1 MTKTV
6 SVKKIIHSKKGQ
18 SLIEL
23 TLLFPLM
30 LLMVYGVVEV
40 GQIISTYLTLTHTT
54 REGAN
59 LTSRGTDPDTALQAI
74 KDAANPTIRDDNQS
88 QWRII
93 YTEIVQ
99 RPATPCSTPPTGC
112 EFMVSDKVDGQ
123 LYRGSFGQSSKLGG
137 PGDTIPESI
146 LPGIDNVIAGQ
157 IFKVI
162 EVFYDYGPNV
172 ITFIGN
178 NIDKTFYD
186 RTIFT
191 KVDGQA

>member
-1 MTKTV
+1 MTATV
-6 SVKKIIHSKKGQ
+6 SVNKIIRSKKGQ

-23 TLLFPLM
+23 TLFFPLM
-30 LLMVYGVVEV
+30 LVLVYGVVEI

-59 LTSRGTDPDTALQAI
+59 LSSRGTPPDTALDAI
-74 KDAANPTIRDDNQS
+74 IAAANPTIRNDNLE

-93 YTEIVQ
+93 YSEIIQ
-99 RPATPCSTPPTGC
+99 RPGIPCPPTPCTY
-112 EFMVSDKVDGQ
+112 EIDAQ
-123 LYRGSFGQSSKLGG
+123 IIRGNFAHSSKIGG
-137 PGDTIPESI
+137 VGTDVTPSN
-146 LPGIDNVIAGQ
+146 LPGITNVGPGQ
-157 IFKVI
+157 TFKVI

-178 NIDKTFYD
+178 NMDKTFYD

>member
-1 MTKTV
+1 MTAAVSLKKT
-6 SVKKIIHSKKGQ
+6 IQSKKGQ

-59 LTSRGTDPDTALQAI
+59 LTSRGTPPDTALDAI
-74 KDAANPTIRDDNQS
+74 IAAANPTIRDDNKS

-93 YTEIVQ
+93 YSEIVQ
-99 RPATPCSTPPTGC
+99 TPFQPCPPTPCYEIKEQIIRGD
-112 EFMVSDKVDGQ
+112 MGQ
-123 LYRGSFGQSSKLGG
+123 TSKIGAV
-137 PGDTIPESI
+137 GDPVTIP
-146 LPGIDNVIAGQ
+146 GVDNVGPGQ

-162 EVFYDYGPNV
+162 EVFFDYGPNV

-178 NIDKTFYD
+178 NIDKIFYD

>member
-1 MTKTV
+1 MTETV
-6 SVKKIIHSKKGQ
+6 SVKKLIRSKKGQ

-23 TLLFPLM
+23 TLMFPLM

-59 LTSRGTDPDTALQAI
+59 LASRGTPPNTALDAI
-74 KDAANPTIRDDNQS
+74 ILAADPTIRNDNQS

-93 YTEIVQ
+93 YTEIIQ
-99 RPATPCSTPPTGC
+99 KPDTPGPPYTY
-112 EFMVSDKVDGQ
+112 EVDAQ
-123 LYRGSFGQSSKLGG
+123 IIRGNFAHSSKIGAVGATVTIPGIENVG
-137 PGDTIPESI
+137 PGQT
-146 LPGIDNVIAGQ
+146 
-157 IFKVI
+157 FKVI
-162 EVFYDYGPNV
+162 EVYYDYGPNV

>member
-1 MTKTV
+1 MTETV
-6 SVKKIIHSKKGQ
+6 SVKKLIRSKKGQ

-23 TLLFPLM
+23 TLIFPLM

-59 LTSRGTDPDTALQAI
+59 LTSRGTPPDTALDAI
-74 KDAANPTIRDDNQS
+74 IAAANPTIRDDNLS

-93 YTEIVQ
+93 YTQIVQ
-99 RPATPCSTPPTGC
+99 TPGIPCPPTPCTYEIDDQIIRGN
-112 EFMVSDKVDGQ
+112 MGQ
-123 LYRGSFGQSSKLGG
+123 TSKIGAVGETVTIPGVENVG
-137 PGDTIPESI
+137 PGQT
-146 LPGIDNVIAGQ
+146 
-157 IFKVI
+157 FKAMEI
-162 EVFYDYGPNV
+162 FYDYGPNV

-178 NIDKTFYD
+178 NIDKIFYD

>member
-1 MTKTV
+1 MIETV
-6 SVKKIIHSKKGQ
+6 SVKKLIRSKKGQ

-23 TLLFPLM
+23 TLIFPLM

-59 LTSRGTDPDTALQAI
+59 LASRGTPPNTALDAI
-74 KDAANPTIRDDNQS
+74 ILAADPTIRNDNLS
-88 QWRII
+88 QWQII
-93 YTEIVQ
+93 YTEIIQ
-99 RPATPCSTPPTGC
+99 APDTACLTPPTGC
-112 EFMVSDKVDGQ
+112 TYMVSDKVDGQ
-123 LYRGSFGQSSKLGG
+123 IYRGSFGQSSKLGG
-137 PGDTIPESI
+137 AGTIITPSI
-146 LPGIDNVIAGQ
+146 LPGIENVIAGQ
-157 IFKVI
+157 IFKAI

>member
-1 MTKTV
+1 MTETV
-6 SVKKIIHSKKGQ
+6 SVKKLIKSKKGQ

-23 TLLFPLM
+23 TLMFPLM
-30 LLMVYGVVEV
+30 LLLVYGVVEV

-59 LTSRGTDPDTALQAI
+59 LTSRGTPPDTALDAI
-74 KDAANPTIRDDNQS
+74 ILAADPTIRNDNLT

-93 YTEIVQ
+93 YSEIVQ
-99 RPATPCSTPPTGC
+99 SPGIPCPPEPCTY
-112 EFMVSDKVDGQ
+112 EIDAQIM
-123 LYRGSFGQSSKLGG
+123 RGSMPESSKIGLQGATVT
-137 PGDTIPESI
+137 PSN
-146 LPGIDNVIAGQ
+146 LPGIGSVGPGQ
-157 IFKVI
+157 TFKVI
-162 EVFYDYGPNV
+162 EVYYDYGPNV

-178 NIDKTFYD
+178 SMDKTFYD

>member
-1 MTKTV
+1 MTPAV
-6 SVKKIIHSKKGQ
+6 SIKKIIYSKKGQ

-30 LLMVYGVVEV
+30 LLLVYGVVEV
-40 GQIISTYLTLTHTT
+40 GQIISTYLTLTHTS

-59 LTSRGTDPDTALQAI
+59 LTSRGTLPDTALDAI
-74 KDAANPTIRDDNQS
+74 IAAAAPTIRDDNQN

-93 YTEIVQ
+93 YSELVQ
-99 RPATPCSTPPTGC
+99 TPGVPCPPTPCY
-112 EFMVSDKVDGQ
+112 EIDAQIV
-123 LYRGSFGQSSKLGG
+123 RGNLAQTSKLGAVG
-137 PGDTIPESI
+137 NPVTI
-146 LPGIDNVIAGQ
+146 PGIDNVLPGQ

>member
-1 MTKTV
+1 MTETV
-6 SVKKIIHSKKGQ
+6 SLKKLIRSKKGQ

-59 LTSRGTDPDTALQAI
+59 LTSRGTTPEVALQAI
-74 KDAANPTIRDDNQS
+74 IDAAAPTIRDDNLS

-99 RPATPCSTPPTGC
+99 SPGIPCTPACTY
-112 EFMVSDKVDGQ
+112 EISDQKT
-123 LYRGSFGQSSKLGG
+123 RGNMAESSKIGVVGNPVTIPGVENVG
-137 PGDTIPESI
+137 PGQT
-146 LPGIDNVIAGQ
+146 
-157 IFKVI
+157 FKAI
-162 EVFYDYGPNV
+162 EVYYDYGPNV

>member
-1 MTKTV
+1 MTAAV
-6 SVKKIIHSKKGQ
+6 SLKKIVQSKKGQ

-30 LLMVYGVVEV
+30 LLLVYGVVEV

-59 LTSRGTDPDTALQAI
+59 LSSRGTPPNTALDAI
-74 KDAANPTIRDDNQS
+74 IAAATPTIRDDNLS

-99 RPATPCSTPPTGC
+99 SPGIPCAPACTY
-112 EFMVSDKVDGQ
+112 EISDQ
-123 LYRGSFGQSSKLGG
+123 IIRGNMAESSKIGVVGATVTIPGVENVG
-137 PGDTIPESI
+137 PGQT
-146 LPGIDNVIAGQ
+146 
-157 IFKVI
+157 FKAI
-162 EVFYDYGPNV
+162 EVYYDYGPNV

-178 NIDKTFYD
+178 GIDKTFYD

>member
-1 MTKTV
+1 MTAAV
-6 SVKKIIHSKKGQ
+6 SLKKIIQSKKGQ

-23 TLLFPLM
+23 TLMFPLM

-59 LTSRGTDPDTALQAI
+59 LASRGTPPNTALDAI
-74 KDAANPTIRDDNQS
+74 ILAADPTIRNDNQS

-93 YTEIVQ
+93 YSEIIQ
-99 RPATPCSTPPTGC
+99 QAGGPPGPPYTY
-112 EFMVSDKVDGQ
+112 EISDQ
-123 LYRGSFGQSSKLGG
+123 ILRGNFAHSSKIGAVGAIVTIPGIENVG
-137 PGDTIPESI
+137 PGQT
-146 LPGIDNVIAGQ
+146 
-157 IFKVI
+157 FKVI

-178 NIDKTFYD
+178 SMDKTFYD

>member
-1 MTKTV
+1 MTATV
-6 SVKKIIHSKKGQ
+6 SVKKIIRSKKGQ

-30 LLMVYGVVEV
+30 LLLVYGVVEV
-40 GQIISTYLTLTHTT
+40 GQIISTYLTLTHTS

-59 LTSRGTDPDTALQAI
+59 LSSRGTPPDTALDAI
-74 KDAANPTIRDDNQS
+74 ILAANPTIRNNNQN

-93 YTEIVQ
+93 YSEIVQ
-99 RPATPCSTPPTGC
+99 APNTPCLTPPTGC
-112 EFMVSDKVDGQ
+112 TYEIAAQ
-123 LYRGSFGQSSKLGG
+123 IIRGNFAHSSKIG
-137 PGDTIPESI
+137 PVGATVTPAN
-146 LPGIDNVIAGQ
+146 LPGIANVGPGQ
-157 IFKVI
+157 TFKVI

-191 KVDGQA
+191 KVDGQP

>member
-1 MTKTV
+1 MNAAV
-6 SVKKIIHSKKGQ
+6 SLKKIIQSKKGQ

-23 TLLFPLM
+23 TLMFPLM

-59 LTSRGTDPDTALQAI
+59 LASRGTPPNTALDAI
-74 KDAANPTIRDDNQS
+74 ILAADPTIRNDNLS

-93 YTEIVQ
+93 YSEIIQ
-99 RPATPCSTPPTGC
+99 KEGIPGPPYTY
-112 EFMVSDKVDGQ
+112 EISAQ
-123 LYRGSFGQSSKLGG
+123 IPRGNFAHSSKIGALGAEVTT
-137 PGDTIPESI
+137 DN
-146 LPGIDNVIAGQ
+146 LPGIGSVGPGQ
-157 IFKVI
+157 TFMVI

>member
-1 MTKTV
+1 MTETV
-6 SVKKIIHSKKGQ
+6 SVKKLIRSKKGQ

-30 LLMVYGVVEV
+30 LLLVYGVVEV

-59 LTSRGTDPDTALQAI
+59 LTSRGTLPDTALDAI
-74 KDAANPTIRDDNQS
+74 ILAAAPTIRDDNLG

-99 RPATPCSTPPTGC
+99 APDTPCLTPPTGC
-112 EFMVSDKVDGQ
+112 TYEISDQKV
-123 LYRGSFGQSSKLGG
+123 RGSMPELSKLGAVG
-137 PGDTIPESI
+137 ATVTIP
-146 LPGIDNVIAGQ
+146 GVDNVIAGQ
-157 IFKVI
+157 TFKVI

>member
-1 MTKTV
+1 MTATV
-6 SVKKIIHSKKGQ
+6 SVKKIIRSKKGQ

-30 LLMVYGVVEV
+30 LLLVYGVVEV
-40 GQIISTYLTLTHTT
+40 GQIISTYLTLTHTS

-59 LTSRGTDPDTALQAI
+59 LTSRGTQPNTALDAI
-74 KDAANPTIRDDNQS
+74 IAAAAPTIRDDNLG

-93 YTEIVQ
+93 YSEIVQ
-99 RPATPCSTPPTGC
+99 APNTPCLTPPTGC
-112 EFMVSDKVDGQ
+112 TYMIDAQ
-123 LYRGSFGQSSKLGG
+123 IIRGSFAHSSKIGG
-137 PGDTIPESI
+137 QGATVTTST
-146 LPGIDNVIAGQ
+146 LPGIGNVIQGQ
-157 IFKVI
+157 TFKVI

>member
-1 MTKTV
+1 MTETV
-6 SVKKIIHSKKGQ
+6 SVKKLIRSKKGQ

-23 TLLFPLM
+23 TLMFPLM

-40 GQIISTYLTLTHTT
+40 GQVISTYLTLTHTT

-59 LTSRGTDPDTALQAI
+59 LTSRGTDPNTAIEAI
-74 KDAANPTIRDDNQS
+74 KMAASPTIRDDNQS

-99 RPATPCSTPPTGC
+99 KPATPCLTPPTGC
-112 EFMVSDKVDGQ
+112 IYEISDQIV
-123 LYRGSFGQSSKLGG
+123 RGSMPEVSKLGAVG
-137 PGDTIPESI
+137 ATVTIP
-146 LPGIDNVIAGQ
+146 GVDNVIAGQ

-162 EVFYDYGPNV
+162 EVYYDYGPNV

>member
-1 MTKTV
+1 MTAAFSLKKT
-6 SVKKIIHSKKGQ
+6 IQSKKGQ

-23 TLLFPLM
+23 TLMFPLM
-30 LLMVYGVVEV
+30 LLLVYGVVEV

-59 LTSRGTDPDTALQAI
+59 LASRGTPPDTALDAI
-74 KDAANPTIRDDNQS
+74 IAAAAPTIRDDNLS

-93 YTEIVQ
+93 YSQIVQ
-99 RPATPCSTPPTGC
+99 SPGIPCPPEPCTY
-112 EFMVSDKVDGQ
+112 EIDAQ
-123 LYRGSFGQSSKLGG
+123 IIRGSMAESSKIG
-137 PGDTIPESI
+137 PQGATVTPSN
-146 LPGIDNVIAGQ
+146 LPGIGSVGPGQ
-157 IFKVI
+157 TFKVI
-162 EVFYDYGPNV
+162 EVYYDYGPNV

-178 NIDKTFYD
+178 SMDKTFYD

>member
-1 MTKTV
+1 MTAMV
-6 SVKKIIHSKKGQ
+6 SIKKIIQSKKGQ

-23 TLLFPLM
+23 TLIFPLM

-40 GQIISTYLTLTHTT
+40 GSVISTYLTLTHTT

-59 LTSRGTDPDTALQAI
+59 LTSRGTDPNTALDAI
-74 KDAANPTIRDDNQS
+74 KTAAAPTIRDDNLG

-99 RPATPCSTPPTGC
+99 APGIPCPPTPCTYEISAQIIRGNLGQ
-112 EFMVSDKVDGQ
+112 VSKIGGVGTIVTIP
-123 LYRGSFGQSSKLGG
+123 GVENVG
-137 PGDTIPESI
+137 PGQT
-146 LPGIDNVIAGQ
+146 
-157 IFKVI
+157 FKAI
-162 EVFYDYGPNV
+162 EVYYDYGPNV

-178 NIDKTFYD
+178 SIDKIFYD

>member
-1 MTKTV
+1 MTAAIQIKKTFR
-6 SVKKIIHSKKGQ
+6 SNRGQ

-23 TLLFPLM
+23 TLIFPLM

-40 GQIISTYLTLTHTT
+40 GQIISTYLTLTHTS

-59 LTSRGTDPDTALQAI
+59 LTSRGTQPNTALDAI
-74 KDAANPTIRDDNQS
+74 IAAAAPTIRGDNLS

-93 YTEIVQ
+93 YSEIVQ
-99 RPATPCSTPPTGC
+99 APGIPCPPEPCTY
-112 EFMVSDKVDGQ
+112 EISAQIV
-123 LYRGSFGQSSKLGG
+123 RGNFAHSSKIG
-137 PGDTIPESI
+137 PVGANVTPEN
-146 LPGIDNVIAGQ
+146 LPGIESVGPGQ

-162 EVFYDYGPNV
+162 EVFYDYGPSV

>member
-1 MTKTV
+1 MIAAV
-6 SVKKIIHSKKGQ
+6 SLKKIIQSKKGQ

-59 LTSRGTDPDTALQAI
+59 LTSRGTSPDTALDAI
-74 KDAANPTIRDDNQS
+74 ILAAAPTIRNDNQI

-93 YTEIVQ
+93 YSEITQ
-99 RPATPCSTPPTGC
+99 TPATPCLTPPTGC
-112 EFMVSDKVDGQ
+112 TYEISDQIV
-123 LYRGSFGQSSKLGG
+123 RGSMAESSQLGAVG
-137 PGDTIPESI
+137 ATVTIPGAE
-146 LPGIDNVIAGQ
+146 NVIAGQ
-157 IFKVI
+157 IFRVI
-162 EVFYDYGPNV
+162 EVYYDYGPNV

-178 NIDKTFYD
+178 GINKTFYD

>member
-1 MTKTV
+1 MTETV
-6 SVKKIIHSKKGQ
+6 SVKKLIRSKKGQ

-23 TLLFPLM
+23 TLIFPLM
-30 LLMVYGVVEV
+30 LLLVYGVVEV

-59 LTSRGTDPDTALQAI
+59 LTSRGTPPDTTLDAI
-74 KDAANPTIRDDNQS
+74 ILAAAPTIRNDNLG

-93 YTEIVQ
+93 YSEIVQ
-99 RPATPCSTPPTGC
+99 KPATPCLTPPTGC
-112 EFMVSDKVDGQ
+112 TYEISDQ
-123 LYRGSFGQSSKLGG
+123 IIRGNMPELSKLGAVG
-137 PGDTIPESI
+137 ATVTIP
-146 LPGIDNVIAGQ
+146 GVDNVIAGQ
-157 IFKVI
+157 TFKVI

-172 ITFIGN
+172 MTFIGN

>member
-1 MTKTV
+1 MTATV
-6 SVKKIIHSKKGQ
+6 SVNKIIRSKKGQ

-23 TLLFPLM
+23 TLFFPLM
-30 LLMVYGVVEV
+30 LVLVYGVVEI

-59 LTSRGTDPDTALQAI
+59 LASRGTTPAVALDAI
-74 KDAANPTIRDDNQS
+74 IAAASPTIRNDNLG

-93 YTEIVQ
+93 YSEIVQ
-99 RPATPCSTPPTGC
+99 QPATPCLTPPTGC
-112 EFMVSDKVDGQ
+112 TYMIDDQ
-123 LYRGSFGQSSKLGG
+123 IIRGNFAHASKIGG
-137 PGDTIPESI
+137 IGATVTTST

-157 IFKVI
+157 TFKVM

-178 NIDKTFYD
+178 NIDKVFYD

>member
-1 MTKTV
+1 MTAAV
-6 SVKKIIHSKKGQ
+6 SIKKIIQSKKGQ

-30 LLMVYGVVEV
+30 LLLVYGVVEV

-59 LTSRGTDPDTALQAI
+59 LASRGTPPDTALDAI
-74 KDAANPTIRDDNQS
+74 ILAAAPTIRNDNQN
-88 QWRII
+88 QWKII

-99 RPATPCSTPPTGC
+99 KPATPCLTPPTGC
-112 EFMVSDKVDGQ
+112 TYEIGDQRV
-123 LYRGSFGQSSKLGG
+123 RGSMAELSKLGAVG
-137 PGDTIPESI
+137 ATVTIPGVE
-146 LPGIDNVIAGQ
+146 NVIAGQ
-157 IFKVI
+157 IFRVI

>member
-1 MTKTV
+1 MTAAV
-6 SVKKIIHSKKGQ
+6 SLKKIIRSKKGQ

-30 LLMVYGVVEV
+30 LLLVYGVVEV
-40 GQIISTYLTLTHTT
+40 GQIISTYLTLTHTS

-59 LTSRGTDPDTALQAI
+59 LTSRGTLPNTALDAI
-74 KDAANPTIRDDNQS
+74 ILAAAPTIRDDNLE

-93 YTEIVQ
+93 YSQIVQ
-99 RPATPCSTPPTGC
+99 SPGIPCPPTPCTY
-112 EFMVSDKVDGQ
+112 EIDAQ
-123 LYRGSFGQSSKLGG
+123 IIRGNFAHSSKIGGVGATVTIPGVENVG
-137 PGDTIPESI
+137 PGQT
-146 LPGIDNVIAGQ
+146 
-157 IFKVI
+157 FKVI

-178 NIDKTFYD
+178 NMDKTFYD

>member
-1 MTKTV
+1 MTAAFSLKKT
-6 SVKKIIHSKKGQ
+6 IQSKKGQ

-23 TLLFPLM
+23 TLMFPLM
-30 LLMVYGVVEV
+30 LLLVYGVVEI

-59 LTSRGTDPDTALQAI
+59 LASRGTPPNTALDAI
-74 KDAANPTIRDDNQS
+74 ILAAAPTIRDDNLG

-93 YTEIVQ
+93 YSEIVQ
-99 RPATPCSTPPTGC
+99 KAGTPCLTPPTGC
-112 EFMVSDKVDGQ
+112 TYEISDQ
-123 LYRGSFGQSSKLGG
+123 IMRGNMPESSKLGAVG
-137 PGDTIPESI
+137 ATVAIPGV
-146 LPGIDNVIAGQ
+146 DNVIAGQ
-157 IFKVI
+157 IFKAI
-162 EVFYDYGPNV
+162 EVYYDYGPNV

-178 NIDKTFYD
+178 SMDKTFYD